1 MKGKIKTLSTVVDY
15 CCFILSIALSRLH
28 IDLDNINVQ
37 WSSAAL
43 CSKLNDLPF
52 TENSNFYLNSTALSH
67 GLLLFQKALRY
78 YGIQTVQIFQENK
91 SVRPFFSEEYSRMS
105 IEFKCSTFTFPP
117 TEAKDLLSCILRVR
131 NFLLEK
137 LNYQNS
143 ERSSPS
149 EVFGVLYLQLP
160 ASATP
165 GKDEVSEVSTNMK
178 TSSFNL
184 RKSPSS
190 LSSRSIS
197 NISKKVIVS
206 VEEKVGVEN
215 SLFFLKS
222 AVKVLYKKRK
232 SDDSESEGEE
242 IEPEEEQDF
251 NSDIIQ
257 EESVQSFIAK
267 MPTKNIILTKEDK
280 SQILGLFDVIKEAV
294 IEKGSVNINT
304 TAASIT
310 KRVLIKKPYYSN
322 IKTKDI
328 KRWCS
333 KREKKRERG
342 GRKINGIFES
352 EVWGNL
358 VLGIFESSEGVTENE
373 VN

>member
-1 MKGKIKTLSTVVDY
+1 MNY
-15 CCFILSIALSRLH
+15 
-28 IDLDNINVQ
+28 
-37 WSSAAL
+37 
-43 CSKLNDLPF
+43 
-52 TENSNFYLNSTALSH
+52 
-67 GLLLFQKALRY
+67 
-78 YGIQTVQIFQENK
+78 
-91 SVRPFFSEEYSRMS
+91 
-105 IEFKCSTFTFPP
+105 
-117 TEAKDLLSCILRVR
+117 
-131 NFLLEK
+131 EK
-137 LNYQNS
+137 S

-149 EVFGVLYLQLP
+149 EVFGGLYLQLALP
-160 ASATP
+160 ATP
-165 GKDEVSEVSTNMK
+165 AKDEGQQVSTNVK
-178 TSSFNL
+178 TSSLNL
-184 RKSPSS
+184 RKSPTS

-197 NISKKVIVS
+197 NISKKVILS

-232 SDDSESEGEE
+232 SDESESEEDE
-242 IEPEEEQDF
+242 DEPEEEDDF
-251 NSDIIQ
+251 KSIIIRDD
-257 EESVQSFIAK
+257 SVQSFIAK

-294 IEKGSVNINT
+294 IEKGSIEIIT
-304 TAASIT
+304 TAASCI
-310 KRVLIKKPYYSN
+310 LIKKPYYSH

-358 VLGIFESSEGVTENE
+358 VLGIFEPKEGVNENE
-373 VN
+373 VNSFLCCVTISYHCSVL

>member
-1 MKGKIKTLSTVVDY
+1 M
-15 CCFILSIALSRLH
+15 LSIALSRLQ
-28 IDLDNINVQ
+28 IDLDNVNVQ

-67 GLLLFQKALRY
+67 GLLLFQKAQRY

-91 SVRPFFSEEYSRMS
+91 SVCSFFSEEYSRMS

-117 TEAKDLLSCILRVR
+117 TEAKDLLSCILRNR

-160 ASATP
+160 APATP
-165 GKDEVSEVSTNMK
+165 AKDEVSEVSTNMK
-178 TSSFNL
+178 TSSSNL

-206 VEEKVGVEN
+206 VEERVGVEN
-215 SLFFLKS
+215 SLFF
-222 AVKVLYKKRK
+222 
-232 SDDSESEGEE
+232 
-242 IEPEEEQDF
+242 
-251 NSDIIQ
+251 
-257 EESVQSFIAK
+257 
-267 MPTKNIILTKEDK
+267 
-280 SQILGLFDVIKEAV
+280 
-294 IEKGSVNINT
+294 
-304 TAASIT
+304 
-310 KRVLIKKPYYSN
+310 
-322 IKTKDI
+322 
-328 KRWCS
+328 
-333 KREKKRERG
+333 
-342 GRKINGIFES
+342 
-352 EVWGNL
+352 
-358 VLGIFESSEGVTENE
+358 
-373 VN
+373 

>member
-1 MKGKIKTLSTVVDY
+1 M
-15 CCFILSIALSRLH
+15 LSIALSRLH
-28 IDLDNINVQ
+28 IDLDNVNVQ

-91 SVRPFFSEEYSRMS
+91 SVRSFFSEEYSRMS
-105 IEFKCSTFTFPP
+105 IEFKCSTFTFSP
-117 TEAKDLLSCILRVR
+117 TEAKDFLSCILRIR

-160 ASATP
+160 APTTP

-310 KRVLIKKPYYSN
+310 KRVLIKKPYYSH

-333 KREKKRERG
+333 KREK
-342 GRKINGIFES
+342 RKG
-352 EVWGNL
+352 
-358 VLGIFESSEGVTENE
+358 
-373 VN
+373 